1 MSETASDNTQPT
13 RQFKGIW
20 ICAAI
25 WEDDRLT
32 LAERCLIAEVDSLT
46 HPEKAC
52 YASNDFLAN
61 RFRLSAVHMNG
72 MLSDLTRWRFL
83 VRLAFTGRQTLRCVH
98 PAFSSNPSTV
108 NALLSKH
115 GVRLPDAPPEKPT
128 QASLGINP
136 KAGRVGIKPKAALS
150 QNPRQPSDKTQ
161 TEISKKEQRERTTKT
176 GERAQAKAIPSAPE
190 KNGVVVVSSLGPVE
204 EEAAEKL
211 AKVFGANPKQ
221 SQALRDHIRRNGL
234 SYVQEKSEI
243 ALRRPPQH
251 RNGAFWKALDENWP
265 KPTEDE
271 KPSKKKPEA
280 EPAGWR
286 ELMQRLYPACEI
298 DELYPRGWSDVL
310 LDVTM
315 RDEILAGLVATKPQ
329 DRPTKTPSVAPSVAP
344 C

>member
-52 YASNDFLAN
+52 YASNEFLAK

-128 QASLGINP
+128 QARLGINP

-176 GERAQAKAIPSAPE
+176 NERSQAKVILPAPD
-190 KNGVVVVSSLGPVE
+190 KGVVVSSLGSVEE
-204 EEAAEKL
+204 EEAARL
-211 AKVFGANPKQ
+211 AREFGACPKQ
-221 SQALRDHIRRNGL
+221 AQALRGHIQGKGL
-234 SYVQEKSEI
+234 GYVQEKADI
-243 ALRRPPQH
+243 ARRRPAQH
-251 RNGAFWKALDENWP
+251 RNGAFWKALDEDWP
-265 KPTEDE
+265 KPVEDE

-329 DRPTKTPSVAPSVAP
+329 DRPTKTPPVAPSVAP

>member
-52 YASNDFLAN
+52 YASNEFLAN

-108 NALLSKH
+108 NALLSRH

-128 QASLGINP
+128 QGSLGIKP

-150 QNPRQPSDKTQ
+150 QNPRQPWDKTQ

-176 GERAQAKAIPSAPE
+176 GERTQAKAIPPAPE
-190 KNGVVVVSSLGPVE
+190 ENAVVVSSLGSVE
-204 EEAAEKL
+204 ETEADRL
-211 AKVFGANPKQ
+211 AKEFGACPKQ
-221 SQALRDHIRRNGL
+221 AQALRGHIQGNGL
-234 SYVQEKSEI
+234 GYVQEKAEI
-243 ALRRPPQH
+243 ARRRPPQH
-251 RNGAFWKALDENWP
+251 RRGAFWKALDEDWP
-265 KPTEDE
+265 KPAEDE
-271 KPSKKKPEA
+271 RPVKKKTSPE
-280 EPAGWR
+280 PSDWR
-286 ELMQRLYPACEI
+286 QWVKQNYPAA
-298 DELYPRGWSDVL
+298 DVPRSWQELCNLFPSV
-310 LDVTM
+310 
-315 RDEILAGLVATKPQ
+315 RDEVLSSHTAGLKQPPETTTA
-329 DRPTKTPSVAPSVAP
+329 
-344 C
+344 